1 MSLQRQMG
9 MQENLDE
16 QTRLLKRIKD
26 ALENGSGSAG
36 AGGLEDILTAIESS
50 TREEIRLLDA
60 ITDKLDMI
68 SKQLIRNYRYICI
81 LGNIDLKEIIGEY
94 HTDEDM
100 MEPLRSLE
108 PSEVELEEE
117 KDWDFFLKNA
127 NRKR

>member
-50 TREEIRLLDA
+50 TREEIRLLDT

-68 SKQLIRNYRYICI
+68 SKQLIRNYRYISI
-81 LGNIDLKEIIGEY
+81 LGGKELMDISNCFP
-94 HTDEDM
+94 DEDM
-100 MEPLRSLE
+100 GAPLSSLE
-108 PSEVELEEE
+108 PAEAELEEE

-127 NRKR
+127 NRKS

>member
-26 ALENGSGSAG
+26 ALENGSGG
-36 AGGLEDILTAIESS
+36 ACGGNLEEILTAIESS

-68 SKQLIRNYRYICI
+68 SKQLIKNYRYICI

-127 NRKR
+127 NRKS